1 MKKSK
6 KMMVSN
12 LETRYKVI
20 EWENHYNLYDKNR
33 PAKKMQ
39 VDYVATIDICG
50 DKYDFLGNKYND
62 VEALSVAID
71 KYVDSL
77 PFYHANYDPA
87 FRSGVFVEM
96 CLDEYLRRLGFKSFG
111 SNTTY
116 KYMNPITREVMY
128 MIEFHIDDY
137 DKMEGSIIKKIDDYE
152 YEEIKFDGVDDGVAA
167 INSILSVDVLI
178 NWISASKIMT
188 ELTNDR
194 SKSEIM
200 RNKIDMNSLRVK
212 TIGMKEELIKYLETE
227 LENLKKN

>member
-50 DKYDFLGNKYND
+50 DKYDFLGEKYND
-62 VEALSVAID
+62 VETLSVAID

-77 PFYHANYDPA
+77 PFHHANYDPS
-87 FRSGVFVEM
+87 FRSGIFVEM
-96 CLDEYLRRLGFKSFG
+96 CLDEYLCRLGFKTFR
-111 SNTTY
+111 SNTY
-116 KYMNPITREVMY
+116 KYMNPITQEVMY
-128 MIEFHIDDY
+128 TIEFHIDDY
-137 DKMEGSIIKKIDDYE
+137 DETEGSIIKRIDDYE
-152 YEEIKFDGVDDGVAA
+152 YEEIEFNGVDDGVAA
-167 INSILSVDVLI
+167 INSLLSVDVLI

-188 ELTNDR
+188 ELTKER

-200 RNKIDMNSLRVK
+200 KKQIDMNSLRVK
-212 TIGMKEELIKYLETE
+212 TTNMKEELIKYLETE